1 MFLKLLNIAIQ
12 KWSDS
17 GKSIP
22 VSVQQEA
29 AYTLAYELMRKDINF
44 LPKQYRTKIRSFILK
59 IGLLFKNYYKRT
71 GEYYLQIGI
80 KDPENISEITHELLS
95 LAIERNYIMQSPVI
109 RESRKGFKLESVTLL
124 NALLPYFELPLKT
137 HQVREMS
144 AVQLNNLF
152 NKDSTIKDT
161 EIIDKKTIDYETLPS
176 YMNRKN
182 NLITNSDK
190 SRNAITDE
198 TRQIIKHITNNELG
212 VFVGSG
218 ISKEIG
224 YPTGTELAKKIALHF
239 DEDYVGEDLTAVVI
253 RILKRHK
260 KGDLVKVIKDLFKNI
275 EEKESPSYTKLADF
289 GLDEVF
295 TTNWDSSIE
304 NAFKK
309 IHVDTEVVVRDDH
322 IPLIGNHKPVIYKL
336 HGSFDHPDLFAITE
350 DDYNEIE
357 DTRDAIITTLKNIL
371 VRKHFLFLGYSMD
384 DLDLL
389 KIMEIVKVSQGK
401 VGLTSYAAIL
411 NVSEEKKKIL
421 EEMDIILIPIKGETL
436 INDIHQEIMR
446 HK

>member
-1 MFLKLLNIAIQ
+1 
-12 KWSDS
+12 
-17 GKSIP
+17 
-22 VSVQQEA
+22 
-29 AYTLAYELMRKDINF
+29 
-44 LPKQYRTKIRSFILK
+44 
-59 IGLLFKNYYKRT
+59 
-71 GEYYLQIGI
+71 
-80 KDPENISEITHELLS
+80 
-95 LAIERNYIMQSPVI
+95 
-109 RESRKGFKLESVTLL
+109 
-124 NALLPYFELPLKT
+124 
-137 HQVREMS
+137 
-144 AVQLNNLF
+144 
-152 NKDSTIKDT
+152 
-161 EIIDKKTIDYETLPS
+161 
-176 YMNRKN
+176 MNRKN

-190 SRNAITDE
+190 SRNVITDE

-357 DTRDAIITTLKNIL
+357 DTRNAIITTLKNIL

-401 VGLTSYAAIL
+401 VEAHIICSNFKRIRRKKENFGRNGHNFNSYQRR
-411 NVSEEKKKIL
+411 
-421 EEMDIILIPIKGETL
+421 DI
-436 INDIHQEIMR
+436 N
-446 HK
+446 